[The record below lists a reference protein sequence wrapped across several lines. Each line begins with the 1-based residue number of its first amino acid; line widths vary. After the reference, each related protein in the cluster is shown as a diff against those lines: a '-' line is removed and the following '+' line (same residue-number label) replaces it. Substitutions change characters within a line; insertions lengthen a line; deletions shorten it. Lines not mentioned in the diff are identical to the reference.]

1 MPQVVDKYKIV
12 GSIARALL
20 RELVATGALKVVEQH
35 SKQGLYTPAA
45 VAAEKTAAV
54 PEKEAGKG
62 KAQAKKPAKEAK
74 EAKWFLL
81 CYFNIHWNFISQKA

>member
-20 RELVATGALKVVEQH
+20 RELVSTGALRVVEQH

-45 VAAEKTAAV
+45 VAAEKTVAAA
-54 PEKEAGKG
+54 PEKETGKG
-62 KAQAKKPAKEAK
+62 KGQAKKPAKEAK
-74 EAKWFLL
+74 
-81 CYFNIHWNFISQKA
+81 